1 MHGFLQQLRLSL
13 ALHFRNRMALFYG
26 YLFPTIFL
34 VASGCST
41 GMSACRSRGTWAS
54 C

>member
-1 MHGFLQQLRLSL
+1 
-13 ALHFRNRMALFYG
+13 MALLYS

-34 VASGCST
+34 VAFWVLYRHERFRWC
-41 GMSACRSRGTWAS
+41 GTWAS

>member
-1 MHGFLQQLRLSL
+1 
-13 ALHFRNRMALFYG
+13 MALLYG

-34 VASGCST
+34 VAFWVLYRFDR
-41 GMSACRSRGTWAS
+41 CRSCATWAS